1 MKYFG
6 LLMDITSEK
15 LFKEIPTMT
24 DRQFTEL
31 TTKYMD
37 TVYRVAL
44 TRLKNM
50 AEAEDITQTVFLK
63 LYREPKPFASEA
75 HVKHW
80 LIRVAVNECNK
91 LFRNPFRS
99 AENIADY
106 ANSLRFETEEQ
117 SDLFDAVMAL
127 PEKYRLPIFLYYYED
142 YSTAEISKLLSI
154 PTPTVATRLRRGR
167 EQLKQHLQEAMYHD

>member
-1 MKYFG
+1 MN
-6 LLMDITSEK
+6 DA
-15 LFKEIPTMT
+15 
-24 DRQFTEL
+24 QFTEL
-31 TTKYMD
+31 TTKYID

-44 TRLKNM
+44 TRMKNVP
-50 AEAEDITQTVFLK
+50 EAEDITQTVFLK

-80 LIRVAVNECNK
+80 LIRVTVNECNTA
-91 LFRNPFRS
+91 FRSPFRA

-106 ANSLRFETEEQ
+106 ANTLHFETTEQ

-142 YSTAEISKLLSI
+142 YSTGEISKLLKL
-154 PTPTVATRLRRGR
+154 PVPTVITRLRRGR
-167 EQLKQHLQEAMYHD
+167 EKLKQHLQEAEYHV